1 MSTTAFP
8 LSRVETSNLPAEAK
22 TQIRTFYDRFKALAP
37 SIQPDGGSPTVA
49 QVSSDAKAMIWE
61 EAMAA
66 LTGLALGV
74 TEAVAGSL
82 DVKVAGHTIPID
94 GLVVGGGALTSIA
107 ASIAGHGAAA
117 PARNVSSAALAIF
130 TQRKAKD
137 FFSSGGGKTL
147 MPAHGEPDK
156 LLEELKNDL

>member
-1 MSTTAFP
+1 
-8 LSRVETSNLPAEAK
+8 
-22 TQIRTFYDRFKALAP
+22 
-37 SIQPDGGSPTVA
+37 
-49 QVSSDAKAMIWE
+49 MIWE

>member
-1 MSTTAFP
+1 VSTTAFP
-8 LSRVETSNLPAEAK
+8 LSRVEASNLPAESK

-49 QVSSDAKAMIWE
+49 QVGDDAKALLLE

-74 TEAVAGSL
+74 TEAVAGGL

-94 GLVVGGGALTSIA
+94 GLVVGGGAL
-107 ASIAGHGAAA
+107 ASIASSVTGHGSAAVS
-117 PARNVSSAALAIF
+117 RNISSAALAIF

>member
-1 MSTTAFP
+1 VSTTAFP
-8 LSRVETSNLPAEAK
+8 LSRVEASNLPAESK

-37 SIQPDGGSPTVA
+37 SVQPDGGSPTVA
-49 QVSSDAKAMIWE
+49 QVSSEAKALVVE

-82 DVKVAGHTIPID
+82 DVKFAGHTIPID
-94 GLVVGGGALTSIA
+94 GLVVGGGALTAVA
-107 ASIAGHGAAA
+107 ASLIGHASAA
-117 PARNVSSAALAIF
+117 PARNVSSAALAIL
-130 TQRKAKD
+130 TQRKARD
-137 FFSSGGGKTL
+137 FFSSGKGKAL